1 MKARSPAG
9 RGSRGRAA
17 LLLAGFVVFL
27 TPGLAAAHAIL
38 VSSDPPPEARL
49 GTAPGVVSLRF
60 SEPLTPELSQATVT
74 DPTGRRFTGNVSGSE
89 ISVFLATNAPGRYT
103 VTWTSVS
110 ADDGHTEQGSFS
122 FTVIAPSGPGNAA
135 VSAAPGSPIL
145 LGTLRT
151 VQYVALLMSVG
162 ILFVARLARRDP
174 EVAWVR
180 VRRSLAWV
188 LLAAL
193 LAGIVVVL
201 AEASAASDSSLPH
214 GLAQYLT
221 SGVPGTA
228 RIVLLVA
235 EALALLSSLTP
246 VAVWPFL
253 LMALIGLAAS
263 GHGASAHPVWWGVT
277 VDAGHLITAG
287 LWAGGIMALATL
299 RPPGGFGDEEGRRLL
314 DRFTPV
320 AITAFLGTVNLGA
333 LQAIHDVGTMHALF
347 STTYGQVLTVKIA
360 AVAAMV
366 PLSLLAWRRRLA
378 PRAEAVLAVFVIGA
392 AALLAAYPLP
402 ARGIAA
408 ARAEIGPIA
417 SRSPPSESSG
427 VKITSALPSPGDLTL
442 GDHAGQILVGL
453 TVRPAEPGPNELL
466 VYLQPLQGSA
476 NQIPVKVAVDD
487 RHVPVHVCGSDCRVS
502 QARLRGGERVT
513 VTADDS
519 TGGTVA
525 FDLPKLPA
533 PDGTMLL
540 AEAQERMH
548 ALTTYRLDEVLN
560 SGLVSLR
567 SKYAAQAPDR
577 LEITTGQTQSI
588 FIGGTRYRKD
598 GPDASWQVQT
608 GGPPVPE
615 PSFIWDYFKPFLD
628 PRIVGAAMIEGV
640 PTRIVAFAGV
650 RQNLAIWFRLWID
663 GQGLVR
669 QAHMR
674 AVGHFMDH
682 RYFDFDGPIT
692 IEPPVGSG

>member
-17 LLLAGFVVFL
+17 LLLACLVVLL
-27 TPGLAAAHAIL
+27 TPGLATAHAIL
-38 VSSDPPPEARL
+38 VSTDPSPGARL

-60 SEPLTPELSQATVT
+60 SEPLTPKLSQAAVT
-74 DPTGRRFTGNVSGSE
+74 DPTGRRFTGDVSGTG
-89 ISVFLATNAPGRYT
+89 ISVLLATNAPGRYT
-103 VTWTSVS
+103 VTWTAVG
-110 ADDGHTEQGSFS
+110 ADGHTERGSFS
-122 FTVIAPSGPGNAA
+122 FTVIAPSGPGDAA

-162 ILFVARLARRDP
+162 ILLVARLARRDP
-174 EVAWVR
+174 EVPWVR
-180 VRRSLAWV
+180 VRRSLPRV
-188 LLAAL
+188 LLTAL
-193 LAGIVVVL
+193 LAGTVVVF
-201 AEASAASDSSLPH
+201 AEASAAADSPLPH
-214 GLAQYLT
+214 GLAEYMT

-228 RIVLLVA
+228 RIVLLTA
-235 EALALLSSLTP
+235 ESLALLASLASF
-246 VAVWPFL
+246 AVWPFL
-253 LMALIGLAAS
+253 LVALIGLAAA
-263 GHGASAHPVWWGVT
+263 GHGASVHPVWWGIA
-277 VDAGHLITAG
+277 VDAGHLVTAG
-287 LWAGGIMALATL
+287 LWAGGVMALATL
-299 RPPGGFGDEEGRRLL
+299 RPPGGFKEEEGRRLL

-320 AITAFLGTVNLGA
+320 AITAFVGTVNLGA
-333 LQAIHDVGTMHALF
+333 LQAIQDVGTLHALF
-347 STTYGQVLTVKIA
+347 STTYGRVLTVKIS

-366 PLSLLAWRRRLA
+366 PLSLLAWHRRLA

-402 ARGIAA
+402 AREIAA
-408 ARAEIGPIA
+408 ARADAGRIA
-417 SRSPPSESSG
+417 SPSPPSESSST
-427 VKITSALPSPGDLTL
+427 KITSALPSPGDLTL

-476 NQIPVKVAVDD
+476 NQIPLKVAIDD
-487 RHVPVHVCGSDCRVS
+487 RQVPVRVCGSDCRVS

-513 VTADDS
+513 VTADVS
-519 TGGTVA
+519 TGGTVT

-533 PDGTMLL
+533 HDGTALL
-540 AEAQERMH
+540 TKAQDRMH

-588 FIGGTRYRKD
+588 LIGGTRYRKD
-598 GPDASWQVQT
+598 GPDASWQVET
-608 GGPPVPE
+608 GGLPVPE
-615 PSFIWDYFKPFLD
+615 PSFIWDYFKPFVD
-628 PRIVGAAMIEGV
+628 PRIVGAAKIEGV

-650 RQNLAIWFRLWID
+650 RPDLAIWFRLWID

-692 IEPPVGSG
+692 VTPPVGSG